1 MPLTTA
7 DRTAVLTGAVTV
19 EDAESLA
26 AWLRGTVE
34 PQVDLSGCEHLHTAV
49 LQAVMA
55 AGAAVVA
62 EPTDPFLRDVVVP
75 ILRTQELA
83 EPTVEPT
90 PEPEAVS
97 PEDTVTDSADGTAG
111 AEGEEVALTT
121 EESE

>member
-19 EDAESLA
+19 EDAEPLA
-26 AWLRGTVE
+26 GWLRATVE

-49 LQAVMA
+49 LQALMA

-75 ILRTQELA
+75 VLRTRERL
-83 EPTVEPT
+83 EPT
-90 PEPEAVS
+90 PEPEAAL
-97 PEDTVTDSADGTAG
+97 PEDPVTDPADGPAASEG
-111 AEGEEVALTT
+111 ADVALTT